1 MSDREGLSALADL
14 EGRWTL
20 YRRITHAD
28 GQINEFHGHATFT
41 LDGDQLVL
49 DEEGVLS
56 GLPGGATLN
65 ASRRYMMSEEADHI
79 AVFFNDMR
87 PFHAIPLGVA
97 RPEANHDCPPD
108 TYAVSYDFSN
118 LDVWRASWSVS
129 GPRKSYVMNTRYTRA
144 QS

>member
-56 GLPGGATLN
+56 GLPGRARLN
-65 ASRRYMMSEEADHI
+65 ATRRYMMREEADHI
-79 AVFFNDMR
+79 VVFFHDMR
-87 PFHAIPLGVA
+87 PFHAIPLRVA
-97 RPEANHDCPPD
+97 RPEASHDCPPD
-108 TYAVSYDFSN
+108 AYAVSYDFSN
-118 LDVWRASWSVS
+118 LDVWRAIWRVS
-129 GPRKSYVMNTRYTRA
+129 GPRKSYVMNTRYTRV
-144 QS
+144 QF